1 MGIRHLG
8 PRGRRYVDWITFMS
22 NNNDKQYTTQELN
35 AMSNEDLARLGTEL
49 DDVTIAYRK
58 ERFPIA
64 NDPAE
69 KRAARAVTFWLVLG
83 IIGGLGFLATY
94 IFWPWEYKAHGDE
107 GLLAYTLYTP
117 MLGIISG
124 LCILSLGFAVVLYVK
139 KFIPEEIAVQ
149 RRHDGPSEEV
159 DRRTIVALLNDSWQ
173 TSTLGRRKLIMGLAG
188 GGAVLAGLT
197 IIAPMGGM
205 IKNPWNPK
213 EGPMDVQGD
222 GTLWTS
228 GWTLVENDVK
238 VYLGRDTAAIAESHT
253 DATGEHWST
262 TGVSRLVRMRPEDLA
277 AASMETV
284 FPLPAEMVNDGAEY
298 DPAKDVYEHQMH
310 SVHGPRNA
318 VMLIRLRTADA
329 EKVIEREGQE
339 SFHYGDYYA
348 YSKIC
353 THIGCPTSLYEA
365 QTNRILCPCHQSQ
378 FDALHYGKPVF
389 GPAARALPQLP
400 ITVDEEGY
408 LIAAGNFIEPL
419 GPAFW
424 ERKS

>member
-1 MGIRHLG
+1 
-8 PRGRRYVDWITFMS
+8 MS

-117 MLGIISG
+117 MLGITSG

-205 IKNPWNPK
+205 IKNPWKPK

-228 GWTLVENDVK
+228 GWTLIENDVK

-253 DATGEHWST
+253 DATGEYWST

>member
-1 MGIRHLG
+1 
-8 PRGRRYVDWITFMS
+8 MS

-117 MLGIISG
+117 MLGITSG

-205 IKNPWNPK
+205 IKNPWKPK

>member
-58 ERFPIA
+58 ERFPIP

-94 IFWPWEYKAHGDE
+94 IFWPWEFKAHGDE

-117 MLGIISG
+117 MLGITSG

-205 IKNPWNPK
+205 IKNPWKPK

-228 GWTLVENDVK
+228 GWTLIENDVK

>member
-117 MLGIISG
+117 MLGITSG

-262 TGVSRLVRMRPEDLA
+262 TGVFRLVRMRPEDLA

>member
-117 MLGIISG
+117 MLGITSG

-205 IKNPWNPK
+205 IKNPWKPK